1 MPHSTSVRR
10 PNEPAKDRQRSAIG
24 NGKLLP
30 GIDQRSSWV
39 RRAKELVADY
49 TSDLGGVQNV
59 STAELSLIRRIAVL
73 STELERLEQ
82 RFALAEQANPAD
94 LDLYQK
100 LANTLRRLLTTIG
113 LQRRAK
119 TVSVPTLA
127 EYLRGPHRE
136 AAE

>member
-1 MPHSTSVRR
+1 MEPVPHSTSVRR
-10 PNEPAKDRQRSAIG
+10 RNEPAKDRQRSAIG

-39 RRAKELVADY
+39 RRAKELVTDY
-49 TSDLGGVQNV
+49 TTDLGGVQNV

-100 LANTLRRLLTTIG
+100 LANTLRRLLTTI
-113 LQRRAK
+113 
-119 TVSVPTLA
+119 
-127 EYLRGPHRE
+127 
-136 AAE
+136 